1 MSGDE
6 RGLTVAVLAEPPTAV
21 TVDEKRID
29 LLKLPLLKRVLS
41 HRAFPFVLIAPN
53 LFVFTLVILT
63 GFLGTPVGNANFSI
77 IFVWI
82 VWWALL
88 VMLFIPLGGRLWCT
102 ICPIPAAGEW
112 VQRRGS
118 LIQRSERRPFS
129 LGKAWPKA
137 LRNIW
142 VQNFAFV
149 AMAGFSAVI
158 LTRPLVTGA
167 MMLGFM
173 VVALMLFL
181 VYQRRV
187 FCRYVCPV
195 SGFIGLYATAAPIE
209 LRVKDPDEC
218 LRHCG
223 IKGKEC
229 VKGSAQGYGCPWMEY
244 PGTLDRNSYC
254 GLCTECLK
262 TCPQDNLALNLRPFG
277 ADLLVPKRR
286 LDEAY
291 KGFIMLSAAVVY
303 SVIMLG
309 PWGGLKDWANL
320 GSGSIPHFIA
330 YIGLLLGAMLI
341 GAPGIFL
348 AFTWAG
354 KLLAKAKEVPLKRLF
369 VSYSYTT
376 VPLGLAAWIAFSLSF
391 VFINVSYAIP
401 VVSDPFG
408 WGWNLF
414 GTAGYQWTPYVPQVL
429 PYLQTPVLVVG
440 LAMSIVLGNRIA
452 RENLGDGPQARRSLI
467 PIAFLLTAITLALL
481 WLYMG

>member
-1 MSGDE
+1 MALASE
-6 RGLTVAVLAEPPTAV
+6 ARPAVGAPVRA
-21 TVDEKRID
+21 D
-29 LLKLPLLKRVLS
+29 LLSIPLVKRLLR
-41 HRAFPFVLIAPN
+41 HRAFQFLLIFPN

-63 GFLGTPVGNANFSI
+63 GLFGTPVGNANFSI

-88 VMLFIPLGGRLWCT
+88 IMLLIPLAGRTWCT
-102 ICPIPAAGEW
+102 MCPIPAVGEW
-112 VQRRGS
+112 VQRGGS
-118 LIQRSERRPFS
+118 IVERSGRRPFS
-129 LGKAWPKA
+129 LRKSWPKP

-142 VQNFAFV
+142 LQNLAFV
-149 AMAGFSAVI
+149 GVASFSAVI

-167 MMLGFM
+167 LLLGFM
-173 VVALMLFL
+173 VVALGLFL
-181 VYQRRV
+181 VFQRRA

-195 SGFIGLYATAAPIE
+195 SGFIGLYATAAPIG
-209 LRVKDPDEC
+209 LRVKDADVC

-223 IKGKEC
+223 VKGKEC
-229 VKGSAQGYGCPWMEY
+229 VKGSAEGYGCPWMEY

-262 TCPQDNLALNLRPFG
+262 TCPQDNLALAIRPFG

-303 SVIMLG
+303 SVVMLG
-309 PWGGLKDWANL
+309 PWGWIKDWANL
-320 GSGSIPHFIA
+320 GNGSLLHFVGYIA
-330 YIGLLLGAMLI
+330 LLLAGLLVVV
-341 GAPGIFL
+341 PGIFL
-348 AFTWAG
+348 AASWVAR
-354 KLLAKAKEVPLKRLF
+354 LVARARHVPLKRLF
-369 VSYSYTT
+369 VSYAYTT

-401 VVSDPFG
+401 VLSDPFG

-414 GTAGYQWTPYVPQVL
+414 GTAGYKWTPYVPELL
-429 PYLQTPVLVVG
+429 PFLQTPVLIGG
-440 LAMSIVLGNRIA
+440 LALSIALGHRIA
-452 RENLGDGPQARRSLI
+452 VQNLGPGPAATRSLV
-467 PIAFLLTAITLALL
+467 PVAGLLASITIALL

>member
-1 MSGDE
+1 M
-6 RGLTVAVLAEPPTAV
+6 AVLTEAGAPVGT
-21 TVDEKRID
+21 KRTD
-29 LLKLPLLKRVLS
+29 LLELAPLKGLLK
-41 HRAFPFVLIAPN
+41 HRAFPFMLILPN

-63 GFLGTPVGNANFSI
+63 GLFGTPVGNANFSI

-88 VMLFIPLGGRLWCT
+88 VMVLIPLGGRVWCT
-102 ICPIPAAGEW
+102 MCPIPAVGEW

-118 LIQRSERRPFS
+118 IIQRSERRPFS
-129 LGKAWPKA
+129 LARVWPKA

-142 VQNFAFV
+142 VQNLAFV

-158 LTRPLVTGA
+158 LTRPLVTGLL
-167 MMLGFM
+167 MLGFM
-173 VVALMLFL
+173 VAALALFL
-181 VYQRRV
+181 IFQRRA

-209 LRVKDPDEC
+209 LRVKDTDVC

-223 IKGKEC
+223 VQGKEC
-229 VKGSAQGYGCPWMEY
+229 VKGSAQGYGCPWLEY

-262 TCPQDNLALNLRPFG
+262 TCPQDNLALNIRPFG
-277 ADLLVPKRR
+277 ADLMVPKRR

-291 KGFIMLSAAVVY
+291 KGFIMLSAAVIY

-320 GSGSIPHFIA
+320 GSGSALNFIG
-330 YIGLLLGAMLI
+330 YISILLGSMLVLV
-341 GAPGIFL
+341 PGIFL

-354 KLLAKAKEVPLKRLF
+354 KLLANAKEVPLKRLF

-391 VFINVSYAIP
+391 VFINISYAIP

-440 LAMSIVLGNRIA
+440 LAMSIVLGNRISQ
-452 RENLGDGPQARRSLI
+452 ENLGDGPQARRSLI